1 MTNGKCSLKI
11 FPIVFI
17 QVPFLFLIVLIYA
30 LGLTILRRTTQSA
43 SIAASQL
50 MDNGFT
56 LTGVYSGVI
65 ALGMIQIILAI
76 SLIFFTVID
85 TRFGQSWL
93 LVLFLGLTTLLFVAP
108 SEVIFFKFCTCFN
121 FFNNDIVVARSS
133 LVIVLGFLLLLV
145 PLLCLFYVKFDDGTI
160 KCDAKLLTIPVLLI
174 PTLAIIGMNGA
185 LIYQLNAPL
194 NQDIQPS
201 NINMGFFDETEFS
214 EIQNGSFTRDSMFDQ
229 RFVGTLS
236 QIIESTDKKFA
247 YKYDYI

>member
-93 LVLFLGLTTLLFVAP
+93 LVLFLGLTSLLFVAP

-121 FFNNDIVVARSS
+121 FFNNDIVVARSN
-133 LVIVLGFLLLLV
+133 LVVVLGIFLLLV
-145 PLLCLFYVKFDDGTI
+145 PSLCFFHVLLEDGSI
-160 KCDAKLLTIPVLLI
+160 KCDAKLIAIPVLIL
-174 PTLAIIGMNGA
+174 PTLAVIGMNA
-185 LIYQLNAPL
+185 VLIKQLNNPL
-194 NQDIQPS
+194 SKDIQPS
-201 NINMGFFDETEFS
+201 NINMGFFDDKEFS
-214 EIQNGSFTRDSMFDQ
+214 SIQNGSFIRDSTFSQ
-229 RFVGTLS
+229 RLIGTLS
-236 QIIESTDKKFA
+236 EIIESTDKVFSHR
-247 YKYDYI
+247 